1 MVGFSCRTFLTLQT
15 IPCSVPCRT
24 FLTAHTWRSHKLP
37 FHISSVGIL
46 HRDTNLAPYQCD
58 HLTHTHGFYHVKYLK
73 YPRSSSLGV
82 LLAQL
87 HFERRHPLLPVWVAN
102 EKNTIKPPGR
112 AADICFPC
120 QPRSCTAGCLFKP
133 PPPYYSWKGLFK
145 LFTLSPLPAKRVIDP
160 INLNLINFANV
171 LSGFHFLIIFLL
183 QIGRNNF
190 SWNQISMFKSFFHFK
205 ISEEESREKLQV
217 TQKAGYRS

>member
-24 FLTAHTWRSHKLP
+24 FLTPHTWRSHKLP

-46 HRDTNLAPYQCD
+46 HRDTNLAPYQYD
-58 HLTHTHGFYHVKYLK
+58 HLTHTHGFLSCDNMQQNKNVKYLK
-73 YPRSSSLGV
+73 YPISSSLGV

-87 HFERRHPLLPVWVAN
+87 HFERRHPLLPEWVAN
-102 EKNTIKPPGR
+102 AKNTIKPPGR

-133 PPPYYSWKGLFK
+133 PPPYYSWKGL
-145 LFTLSPLPAKRVIDP
+145 
-160 INLNLINFANV
+160 
-171 LSGFHFLIIFLL
+171 
-183 QIGRNNF
+183 GRGLEGT
-190 SWNQISMFKSFFHFK
+190 WKWLG
-205 ISEEESREKLQV
+205 RAEKEW
-217 TQKAGYRS
+217 TGPF